1 MIDKYRETHG
11 DVIALKGLDLFTKFS
26 KWMTQAKIPL
36 QIIATQFGRT
46 LITLMK
52 LTPTIQKR
60 RLGQGV
66 VYEIDLYKMHD
77 WMVEN
82 KYIDDGAGLGDKEKS
97 TPLFDPENPD
107 NKPQFKRS

>member
-1 MIDKYRETHG
+1 
-11 DVIALKGLDLFTKFS
+11 
-26 KWMTQAKIPL
+26 MTQAKIPL
-36 QIIATQFGRT
+36 QITATQFGRT
-46 LITLMK
+46 LTTLMK